1 MPARLARRPQ
11 TPLPALPTPA
21 HTCQARPPSRRAPVT
36 RTGTDRQQERQTEG
50 REGEEAGGR
59 GGGGGGR
66 EAQSCGGWLA
76 GRAGRPVGVGVLHA
90 PTESQHPAMAVRGC
104 KGGRLGTQT
113 SAPEKPVVPHPSRCL
128 ARCLQNGGAAGRG
141 GRRSEP
147 KPGTDSGEESPGS
160 RMPPPG
166 LSQEGPVQ
174 TWTERGGCGVSR
186 RPFAGPPGAGGTRV
200 EPSRGPAPR
209 VTHLGQRGPDEP
221 ATQLGG
227 PVGKQHRQVE
237 APDERGCQGHRGVEV
252 SAAAPQRWKEVM
264 RPRPRAEE
272 KRPDSPPG
280 RPRSHARACPGRCR
294 APRCWTRGST
304 PQVARGSTGRS
315 PLRPRGSQGP
325 SWPFGGGRWVRRS
338 PGP

>member
-160 RMPPPG
+160 RTPPPG

-174 TWTERGGCGVSR
+174 TRTERGGCGVSR
-186 RPFAGPPGAGGTRV
+186 RPFAGP
-200 EPSRGPAPR
+200 
-209 VTHLGQRGPDEP
+209 
-221 ATQLGG
+221 
-227 PVGKQHRQVE
+227 
-237 APDERGCQGHRGVEV
+237 
-252 SAAAPQRWKEVM
+252 RW
-264 RPRPRAEE
+264 
-272 KRPDSPPG
+272 SG
-280 RPRSHARACPGRCR
+280 RDA
-294 APRCWTRGST
+294 
-304 PQVARGSTGRS
+304 
-315 PLRPRGSQGP
+315 
-325 SWPFGGGRWVRRS
+325 RRS
-338 PGP
+338 PAAAQPPGSPTLASAAPTSPPHSWEAQ